1 MSPQMVQ
8 IINKFSFNSSEALR
22 LLKNL
27 GFPEK
32 AWLPKGGDFK
42 HQSSRWEITSMGQ
55 GGLPGGPRLLPQTAG
70 LCHGADRP
78 VMCRNF
84 KSWVLE
90 IWEYTGNI
98 YTMEVDKY

>member
-1 MSPQMVQ
+1 MATYWGQ
-8 IINKFSFNSSEALR
+8 ISSTKALGGKSFLWGKEA
-22 LLKNL
+22 
-27 GFPEK
+27 F
-32 AWLPKGGDFK
+32 
-42 HQSSRWEITSMGQ
+42 Q
-55 GGLPGGPRLLPQTAG
+55 GGPRLLLPMAG

-78 VMCRNF
+78 VMCKNS